1 MVIDKTKYIG
11 KFYGWLQIKD
21 VTGYVESSNV
31 IVLFEEEGQ
40 DTLEIS
46 PELLDKYITT
56 DKVEPTEF
64 RDRVIMPVVEQ
75 LTEVLLKNQVR
86 VEWIEYAFNA
96 AAHALNASL
105 DKATE
110 IKWGKKLYNRTV
122 LDVDNTLTNNK

>member
-21 VTGYVESSNV
+21 VTGHTDSLNV
-31 IVLFEEEGQ
+31 NILFEEEGE

-64 RDRVIMPVVEQ
+64 RDRIIMPVVEQ
-75 LTEVLLKNQVR
+75 LAEVFLKNQVK
-86 VEWIEYAFNA
+86 VEWVEYALNA
-96 AAHALNASL
+96 TAHALNTSL
-105 DKATE
+105 EKANE